1 MKKWASSIAS
11 AFFLICG
18 IFSVYFLLV
27 FLYALET
34 GHFFAVLFLL
44 FALILGAISL
54 IGLLPL
60 SASAGMTLEEVKAFN
75 VNKAFNENKAKAER
89 GDRLAQ
95 LNLAYC
101 YNLGLG
107 VAKDEVE
114 AYAYFNLAQP
124 WSWGASG
131 KLAILEKGMSPDARL
146 RGQQRTKELQKEIET
161 KIAAKQAEDV
171 KKAGK

>member
-1 MKKWASSIAS
+1 
-11 AFFLICG
+11 
-18 IFSVYFLLV
+18 
-27 FLYALET
+27 LET

-114 AYAYFNLAQP
+114 AVKWYRKAADQGYANAQRSLGLCYLNGEGVAKDEVEAYAYFNLAQP

-146 RGQQRTKELQKEIET
+146 RGQQRTKELQKEIEA
-161 KIAAKQAEDV
+161 KITA